1 MTLREVLKAC
11 ELKSLL
17 IIDFEQ
23 GDTQPMRSI
32 KEELRGQWDL

>member
-17 IIDFEQ
+17 VIDLN
-23 GDTQPMRSI
+23 
-32 KEELRGQWDL
+32 KEIPNLCG

>member
-17 IIDFEQ
+17 VVDLN
-23 GDTQPMRSI
+23 
-32 KEELRGQWDL
+32 KEILNLCD